1 MIRYEAE
8 EWDQLFEIVWKMRMK
23 DQQSALKTLVDRA
36 MAQMPRKRKMQSFE
50 PLLERFAMRMEQL
63 EADAERG
70 HRLAQMPK
78 GTTREEVIKSLT
90 DEELVSLFGKRVL
103 GQLIKNLEKKVI
115 HPVRVDDDPARMG
128 PTPPILRKPKVCI
141 YGLRGAQLHHLQEK
155 LPDVDLISVEQFQ
168 VPPKSEATIAWIDF
182 IRHGS
187 YPVHATRYSGGL
199 EGMVRLITEL
209 LES

>member
-8 EWDQLFEIVWKMRMK
+8 EWDQLFDIVWKMRMK

-50 PLLERFAMRMEQL
+50 PLLERFTMRMKQL

-115 HPVRVDDDPARMG
+115 RPVPTDDPESVV
-128 PTPPILRKPKVCI
+128 LRKPKVCI

-168 VPPKSEATIAWIDF
+168 APPKSEATIAWIDF

-187 YPVHATRYSGGL
+187 YPTHATRYSGGL
-199 EGMVRLITEL
+199 EGMARLITEL